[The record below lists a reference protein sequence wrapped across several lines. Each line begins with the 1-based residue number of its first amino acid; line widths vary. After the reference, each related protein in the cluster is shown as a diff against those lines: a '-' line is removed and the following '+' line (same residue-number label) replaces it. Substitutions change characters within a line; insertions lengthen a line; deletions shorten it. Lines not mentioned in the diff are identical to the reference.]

1 MMIHESTYYR
11 RQHVTGS
18 GCVLVSI
25 KFGKMPKD
33 GVLVVKR
40 LSLKQEK
47 SEIQFNLDRHIE
59 EILAGVQMKNTMV
72 TLKFKKSRSS
82 QMTIHNVV
90 MQCLLPSKLL
100 SKLLSMYLS
109 KIFNKRRR
117 SKRHSVPSSLQV
129 VRSLGAGMYEEK

>member
-1 MMIHESTYYR
+1 
-11 RQHVTGS
+11 
-18 GCVLVSI
+18 
-25 KFGKMPKD
+25 MPKD